1 MNNNNN
7 NNDDDVIPIYAF
19 DGQIIWYN
27 QDIELFEVGNFL
39 GGGAAGTVY
48 ECEHLQSH
56 ERYALKILNPIGY
69 KIIAPAFLRK
79 CNIIYKGM
87 IFNDTNN
94 NKNNEVLTTSHIWWL
109 INMSNKQYISAYYS
123 EKYNSLRELTLT
135 QCIEVWGINPKCIH
149 DDDDNVGNCDDNN
162 NNNINNNN
170 YNYRQYVPIIPPKYI
185 EFIKK
190 RRRIFREIKNMRK
203 IVSHTNVIHLN
214 GVLELLQESK
224 CTIFL
229 VMELANGGELFDRIK
244 IDYGTREET
253 AKVFFQQ
260 LLHGVKH
267 CHDQGVCH
275 RDLKPE
281 NLLLQDNPPGSSITT
296 ILKIADF
303 GFSARFA
310 MNDSYSV
317 MMNINN
323 NNSSS
328 SSSSSSFAGEVH
340 DNNFNNY
347 SNNNSYGD
355 HYQNNNDNSTSDRNS
370 DDASLTVTRQR
381 QQQQSSSSSS
391 SMTATLMQPSMHP
404 PNTHTSTTTLS
415 SSTNAFVASTFVA
428 SSSSSP
434 SSASATKLISES
446 PLRVLTSVVGS
457 PFYVAP
463 EVMQAR
469 GYDGPKADV
478 WSLGVILYAML
489 AGNLPFGQELSVCK
503 RYKHFCKWI
512 KELTLKGTK
521 KFDDPNLDY
530 PVWLFPNKFTIQAKG
545 LIVSMLHP
553 DPIQRIT
560 VSDAMKHSLCIPTTL
575 LPSSLP
581 LSSLS
586 SSSSRS
592 TSLLPLIPSS
602 NNNNNNDKISLI
614 RNYQGIISTTVT
626 STTATT
632 TDNATPLTPSPLFSQ
647 QQPLLPQH
655 GQQQEQGLAT
665 MDFDHNC
672 IILDND
678 SVAKSPLG
686 IFESC
691 EAKLVHSKCDTLQSL
706 STTSNFIKTASMS
719 GSSGLIYNNN
729 HDDNY
734 NINTANDYD
743 RRDDMRNHHYH
754 NNADNNNCGD
764 DDIDMMIEDSYDDSH
779 QHDDDDDD
787 DAIFRM
793 EEDRTSSIE
802 NLHSTTAT
810 NNLISNKYEH
820 QYTIESSSSSSSTT
834 FYPIN
839 NNTNEYHNYHSY
851 HTTNNIIDSNS
862 NFIRGT
868 PPPMPIVPAEITA
881 SLQSMADLITDDEEN
896 LNNNSQNNLYQ
907 QQQLGQQQPHR
918 LQSTT
923 TTSSST
929 VNSPMSNNSTRGSN
943 SNNSYNT
950 RSSNNN
956 NNNINSS
963 TNING
968 CSSNSSNDSRNS
980 NITNPPS
987 FIDSVK
993 KSTRFITAVP
1003 AIEVLMKVDAI
1014 LTSVKNDLIET
1025 PIGIIGK
1032 VELNWSLYRLEV
1044 WGMDIYGPAVCAL
1057 QLYQLPENTPLSP
1070 ARTFSIGS
1078 YNAINNNNGIN
1089 GIGCSSGS
1097 YGGMSGNNNN
1107 CSTSLSNSYRLS
1119 DQLNILNMNPQPLF
1133 LVEFIRAQIEI
1144 FAFKRFYQWVRY
1156 KLSELVKRDYNIH
1169 LFEQAASPK

>member
-1 MNNNNN
+1 MNNKNNSNNN

-19 DGQIIWYN
+19 DGQTIWYN
-27 QDIELFEVGNFL
+27 QNIELFEVGNFL

-79 CNIIYKGM
+79 CNIICKGM
-87 IFNDTNN
+87 VYNDNG
-94 NKNNEVLTTSHIWWL
+94 NNEVLTTSHIWWL

-135 QCIEVWGINPKCIH
+135 QCMEVWGINPKCIR
-149 DDDDNVGNCDDNN
+149 DDDDVGSCDDN

-170 YNYRQYVPIIPPKYI
+170 YNYRQYVPIIPPKYV

-310 MNDSYSV
+310 MNDSHSV

-323 NNSSS
+323 NSNNSSS
-328 SSSSSSFAGEVH
+328 GSSSAGEVY
-340 DNNFNNY
+340 DNSFNYN
-347 SNNNSYGD
+347 SNNSNGD
-355 HYQNNNDNSTSDRNS
+355 HHHHQNNIDNRTSDRNS

-381 QQQQSSSSSS
+381 QQQSSSSSSS
-391 SMTATLMQPSMHP
+391 SMTATPMQPSMHP
-404 PNTHTSTTTLS
+404 PNTHTTTTTLS
-415 SSTNAFVASTFVA
+415 SSMA
-428 SSSSSP
+428 SSSSTT
-434 SSASATKLISES
+434 ATATKLISES

-512 KELTLKGTK
+512 KELTLKGIK

-581 LSSLS
+581 LSS
-586 SSSSRS
+586 SSRS

-602 NNNNNNDKISLI
+602 NSNNNMISPI
-614 RNYQGIISTTVT
+614 RNNQGIISTTATSTT

-632 TDNATPLTPSPLFSQ
+632 TDNTTPSTPSPLFSQ
-647 QQPLLPQH
+647 QQQST
-655 GQQQEQGLAT
+655 QQQEEGVAT
-665 MDFDHNC
+665 MDIDHTC
-672 IILDND
+672 IMLNNND
-678 SVAKSPLG
+678 SVAKSPIG

-691 EAKLVHSKCDTLQSL
+691 EAKLAHSKCDTLQSL
-706 STTSNFIKTASMS
+706 STTSNFIKAASMS
-719 GSSGLIYNNN
+719 GSSGLIYNN
-729 HDDNY
+729 HDGNY
-734 NINTANDYD
+734 DINTANDYD

-754 NNADNNNCGD
+754 YNVDNNNCDD

-787 DAIFRM
+787 DDDDDAIFRM
-793 EEDRTSSIE
+793 EEDRTSSFE

-810 NNLISNKYEH
+810 DNLISNKYDH
-820 QYTIESSSSSSSTT
+820 QYTINSSSSSSSI

-839 NNTNEYHNYHSY
+839 NSTNEYQNYNSY
-851 HTTNNIIDSNS
+851 HTANNINNSNS

-896 LNNNSQNNLYQ
+896 LNNNSQNHLYQ
-907 QQQLGQQQPHR
+907 QQLLGLQQPHH

-923 TTSSST
+923 TTTSST

-943 SNNSYNT
+943 SNNSYNA
-950 RSSNNN
+950 RSSNNSNNLNNSN
-956 NNNINSS
+956 NN
-963 TNING
+963 NG

-1003 AIEVLMKVDAI
+1003 AIEVLMKVEAI
-1014 LTSVKNDLIET
+1014 LSSVKNDLIET

-1078 YNAINNNNGIN
+1078 YNAINNNNGIY

-1097 YGGMSGNNNN
+1097 FGGMGGNN
-1107 CSTSLSNSYRLS
+1107 CSTSLSSSYRLS
-1119 DQLNILNMNPQPLF
+1119 DQLNTLNMNPQPLF

-1156 KLSELVKRDYNIH
+1156 KLSELVKRDYSIH